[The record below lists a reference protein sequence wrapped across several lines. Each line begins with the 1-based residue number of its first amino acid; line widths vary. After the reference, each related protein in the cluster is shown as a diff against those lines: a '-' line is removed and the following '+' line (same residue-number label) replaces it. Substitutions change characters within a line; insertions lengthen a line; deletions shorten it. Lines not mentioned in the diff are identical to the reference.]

1 MQVRRDTPTNPAV
14 APLLAAHVAEQRAG
28 TPVGFSFALD
38 GAALSA
44 PGVMFFTAWNGAT
57 LAGMGALKRLDD
69 AAGEVKSMR
78 STPEARGRGAGHAIL
93 RAIMAEAR
101 GQGLRALYLETGT
114 TPAYEAAVRLY
125 TRAGFVPC
133 DAFAD
138 YRPSPHNRFFRL
150 TL

>member
-28 TPVGFSFALD
+28 TPAGFSFALD
-38 GAALSA
+38 GTALSA
-44 PGVMFFTAWNGAT
+44 ADVAFFTAWDGTT
-57 LAGMGALKRLDD
+57 LTGMGALKRLDD
-69 AAGEVKSMR
+69 MAGEVKSMR

-93 RAIMAEAR
+93 RAIMADAR
-101 GQGLRALYLETGT
+101 EQGLRTLYLETGT
-114 TPAYEAAVRLY
+114 TPAYDDAVRLY

-133 DAFAD
+133 DAFAG
-138 YRPSPHNRFFRL
+138 YRSSPHNRFFRL

>member
-28 TPVGFSFALD
+28 TPPGVSFALD

-44 PGVMFFTAWNGAT
+44 PEVTFFTAWEDAT

-93 RAIMAEAR
+93 RAIMTEAR
-101 GQGLRALYLETGT
+101 EQGLGTLYLETGT
-114 TPAYEAAVRLY
+114 TPAYDAAIRLY

-138 YRPSPHNRFFRL
+138 YQPSPHNRFFRL

>member
-1 MQVRRDTPTNPAV
+1 VQVRRDTPTNPVV
-14 APLLAAHVAEQRAG
+14 APLLAAHVAELRAG
-28 TPVGFSFALD
+28 TPAGFSFALD

-44 PGVMFFTAWNGAT
+44 ADVTFFTAWNGEA
-57 LAGMGALKRLDD
+57 LVGMGALKRLGE

-78 STPEARGRGAGHAIL
+78 STPEMRGRGAGHAVL

-101 GQGLRALYLETGT
+101 NQGLRTLYLETGT
-114 TPAYEAAVRLY
+114 TPAYHAAIRLY

-138 YRPSPHNRFFRL
+138 YRASPHNRFFRL
-150 TL
+150 AL

>member
-14 APLLAAHVAEQRAG
+14 APLLAAHVAERRAG
-28 TPVGFSFALD
+28 TPPGFSFALD
-38 GAALSA
+38 DAALSA
-44 PGVMFFTAWNGAT
+44 SEVTFFTAWQGAT
-57 LAGMGALKRLDD
+57 LTGMGALKRLDD

-101 GQGLRALYLETGT
+101 EQGLGTLYLETGT
-114 TPAYEAAVRLY
+114 TPAYDAAIRLY

-133 DAFAD
+133 DVFAD
-138 YRPSPHNRFFRL
+138 YQPSPHNRFFRL

>member
-1 MQVRRDTPTNPAV
+1 MQVRRDTPINPAV

-28 TPVGFSFALD
+28 TPAGFSFALD
-38 GAALSA
+38 GAALA
-44 PGVMFFTAWNGAT
+44 GPDVTFFTAWEGDT

-69 AAGEVKSMR
+69 VTGEVKSMR
-78 STPEARGRGAGHAIL
+78 STPAARGRGAGRAIL
-93 RAIMAEAR
+93 SAIVAEAR
-101 GQGLRALYLETGT
+101 ALGLTALYLETGT
-114 TPAYEAAVRLY
+114 TPAYDAAVRLY

-133 DAFAD
+133 GAFAD